1 MSANKWCRSNS
12 IDWVRNYSKENETKM
27 TEWIRCLI
35 CLTKISFKYNSLYH
49 TWIRMHLLWD
59 RIAFHGSCMH
69 NNIKN
74 CWLNFSKRIYGTW
87 KVTSVIRK
95 IRKKE
100 WEMCSELWGYMIKID
115 SCVWSNEFI
124 RNCEWRRIGWS
135 KLFFG
140 TFNSMDEIFLYIF
153 TVCFSMPLNGD
164 TQIIVWTY
172 RQILSLSLNELTIM
186 FCLLPLNIFL
196 SNNLPAL
203 NIYAHK

>member
-1 MSANKWCRSNS
+1 
-12 IDWVRNYSKENETKM
+12 M
-27 TEWIRCLI
+27 TEFFKTNLRYMESDISHSQKFGKKSGKCAQNYGGIWLR
-35 CLTKISFKYNSLYH
+35 LTH
-49 TWIRMHLLWD
+49 
-59 RIAFHGSCMH
+59 AFDQT
-69 NNIKN
+69 N
-74 CWLNFSKRIYGTW
+74 
-87 KVTSVIRK
+87 
-95 IRKKE
+95 
-100 WEMCSELWGYMIKID
+100 
-115 SCVWSNEFI
+115 FI